1 MLFPPQEW
9 FTVYEHNRRTN
20 CTASDLI
27 MGNEYIFRVYSENL
41 CGLSDEPCQG
51 KNTAKIAK
59 TGLGMCHL
67 FTSLRK
73 LTLIVS
79 FLFIVWL
86 CFPTL
91 LYRSGAKREPVQ
103 GEGHVLCAKVYP
115 ALGGQICG
123 GGLQHRHQL
132 RRQRFP
138 KGEHVHIFRGP
149 GREIFSRKGCLSS
162 CANRG

>member
-1 MLFPPQEW
+1 MLLSSQEW

-27 MGNEYIFRVYSENL
+27 MGNEYMFRVYSENL
-41 CGLSDEPCQG
+41 CGSSDEPCQS

-59 TGLGMCHL
+59 TGLRICHL
-67 FTSLRK
+67 LSVCAAHANPNRFKCHIDFFLF
-73 LTLIVS
+73 LIV
-79 FLFIVWL
+79 LL
-86 CFPTL
+86 CFATPV
-91 LYRSGAKREPVQ
+91 YRPGAQREPVP
-103 GEGHVLCAKVYP
+103 GEGHVLCAKVYS

-138 KGEHVHIFRGP
+138 KGERVHIFRGP
-149 GREIFSRKGCLSS
+149 R
-162 CANRG
+162 